1 MCFECLD
8 NDLRTLPW
16 KLIFPFWMNCLIYVG
31 ASLFCPQ
38 AHFTLSKMSKML
50 SIRFL
55 MGNMDSITKERGQF
69 RKRRLHSVRFRKNRI
84 RAGKRGAASRRLREQ
99 VGIPSLRAFRAL
111 YEGSNGGGE
120 SYPGQAGQL
129 SSALQ
134 RAVIWELYAPT
145 QLSTDIVRGEGS
157 RE

>member
-1 MCFECLD
+1 MWEPAYSV
-8 NDLRTLPW
+8 LR
-16 KLIFPFWMNCLIYVG
+16 LILHSAI
-31 ASLFCPQ
+31 
-38 AHFTLSKMSKML
+38 ML

-55 MGNMDSITKERGQF
+55 MGNMDSITEERGQF
-69 RKRRLHSVRFRKNRI
+69 RKRRLHSVRFRKKKHKI
-84 RAGKRGAASRRLREQ
+84 RAGKRGPASLRLKEQ
-99 VGIPSLRAFRAL
+99 VGIASLRASRAL

-120 SYPGQAGQL
+120 GYAGQAGQL